1 MQKWD
6 KNIVKKTILSLEGD
20 FTAIDVAVKK
30 TKGKK
35 DMVRDNFWE
44 YQVGLS
50 DLKEILEE
58 LVTERFLVKSF
69 TSEVGKTITMYK
81 LSENL

>member
-44 YQVGLS
+44 YQEGLS